1 MDETAMAVTAE
12 QRIAQLVLRGILPTD
27 AERIV
32 AENVANGDR
41 LLPTNETSALA
52 DTGPAEAAHD
62 RLWWFYNPA
71 VEERFRRL
79 LSATV
84 QNA

>member
-1 MDETAMAVTAE
+1 MAATVE
-12 QRIAQLVLRGILPTD
+12 QRIAQLVTRGILPTD

-41 LLPTNETSALA
+41 LLTASEAAVLA

-79 LSATV
+79 LSAAV
-84 QNA
+84 HDA

>member
-1 MDETAMAVTAE
+1 MAATVE
-12 QRIAQLVLRGILPTD
+12 QRIAQLVTRGLLPTD

-32 AENVANGDR
+32 SENVANGDR
-41 LLPTNETSALA
+41 LLTASEAAAFA

-79 LSATV
+79 LNATV
-84 QNA
+84 QDA